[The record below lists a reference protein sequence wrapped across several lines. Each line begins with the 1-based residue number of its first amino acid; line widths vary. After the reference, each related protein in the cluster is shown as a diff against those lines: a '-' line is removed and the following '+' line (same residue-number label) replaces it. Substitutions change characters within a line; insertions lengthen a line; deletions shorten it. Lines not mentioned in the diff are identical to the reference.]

1 MNKDGVGEADGHKY
15 EMLVRKRRLV
25 LTTSEVES
33 V

>member
-1 MNKDGVGEADGHKY
+1 MNKDGVGEVDGYKY

-25 LTTSEVES
+25 FIILEVEL